1 MIKTFLLITL
11 FISFSLNAYAIS
23 LKEALSTAYKNNPEI
38 NAERENLKVSEEE
51 LKISKSDYMPSLT
64 ISGSKSKENTKELT
78 NQSGGDAAVTD
89 VDPLTTSITI
99 EQKIIDF
106 GRGADYQKNIIGIDL
121 AKAKFKKKEQD
132 IFFKAVE
139 AYTGLVLA
147 NEKYRIN
154 SENINLLE
162 RQVETDRIRLDRGEV
177 TVSDVAQSESSLAG
191 AKAKLIA
198 AENEVVTNKLNF
210 ENVIGPLLD
219 LNTLSSDLGM
229 TINLPNSLNNALEV
243 SRKNNPDLIISKLEF
258 EQSEKDVQIAR
269 SDLSPSASI
278 SFEKSYSEDLSATY
292 DEREKDILK
301 ATVTW
306 PFYSGG
312 KNRANLNKNKN
323 LKTRKRLLLDSAV
336 KTNEAIVASAWSS
349 FLSNQ
354 SLLSSV
360 EAQVRAAEIANEG
373 ITAEYESGVGRT
385 TLDVIQSNSL
395 LLNALITRAESERN
409 LILSQF
415 NLLKSIGLL
424 NSNHLKIN

>member
-1 MIKTFLLITL
+1 MIKKILLI
-11 FISFSLNAYAIS
+11 IVFSIFSANAFAIS
-23 LKEALSTAYKNNPEI
+23 LKEALKIAYKNNPEI

-154 SENINLLE
+154 SENVNLLE

-191 AKAKLIA
+191 AKAKLII
-198 AENEVVTNKLNF
+198 AENEVITNKLNF
-210 ENVIGPLLD
+210 ENVIGPLPD
-219 LNTLSSDLGM
+219 LNSLSSDLEIS
-229 TINLPNSLNNALEV
+229 INLPNSLNNALEV

-336 KTNEAIVASAWSS
+336 KTNEAIVASAWSN

-395 LLNALITRAESERN
+395 LLNALITRADSERN

-415 NLLKSIGLL
+415 NLLKSMGLL
-424 NSNHLKIN
+424 NSDHLKIN

>member
-1 MIKTFLLITL
+1 MIKKFLLITL

-38 NAERENLKVSEEE
+38 NAERENLKISEEE
-51 LKISKSDYMPSLT
+51 LKISKSGYKPTLT

-78 NQSGGDAAVTD
+78 NQSGGDASITD

-106 GRGADYQKNIIGIDL
+106 GRDADYQKNIIGIDL

-147 NEKYRIN
+147 NEKYKIN
-154 SENINLLE
+154 LENVNLLE
-162 RQVETDRIRLDRGEV
+162 RQVETDRIRLDRGEI

-191 AKAKLIA
+191 AKANLII
-198 AENEVVTNKLNF
+198 AESEVVTNKLNF
-210 ENVIGPLLD
+210 ENVIGPLTD
-219 LNTLSSDLGM
+219 LNSLSSDLAIS
-229 TINLPNSLNNALEV
+229 INLPNSLNNALEV
-243 SRKNNPDLIISKLEF
+243 SRKNNPDLIISKLEY
-258 EQSEKDVQIAR
+258 EQSEKDIQIAK

-278 SFEKSYSEDLSATY
+278 SFEKSYSEDLSTTY

-301 ATVTW
+301 ATVSW

-312 KNRANLNKNKN
+312 KNRAKLNKNKN
-323 LKTRKRLLLDSAV
+323 LKTQKRLLLDSAL
-336 KTNEAIVASAWSS
+336 KTNEAVVASAWSN

-354 SLLSSV
+354 SLLESV
-360 EAQVRAAEIANEG
+360 NAQVKAAEIANEG
-373 ITAEYESGVGRT
+373 ITAEYESGIGRT

-395 LLNALITRAESERN
+395 LLSALITRAESERN
-409 LILSQF
+409 FILSQF

-424 NSNHLKIN
+424 NSSYLKII

>member
-1 MIKTFLLITL
+1 MIKKILLITL

-38 NAERENLKVSEEE
+38 NAERENLKISEEE
-51 LKISKSDYMPSLT
+51 LKISKSGYKPTLT

-78 NQSGGDAAVTD
+78 NQSGGDASITD

-106 GRGADYQKNIIGIDL
+106 GRDADIQKNIIGIDL

-147 NEKYRIN
+147 NEKYKIN
-154 SENINLLE
+154 LENVNLLE
-162 RQVETDRIRLDRGEV
+162 RQVETDRIRLDRGEIS
-177 TVSDVAQSESSLAG
+177 VSDVAQSESSLAG
-191 AKAKLIA
+191 AKANLII
-198 AENEVVTNKLNF
+198 AESEVVTNKLNF
-210 ENVIGPLLD
+210 ENVIGPLTD
-219 LNTLSSDLGM
+219 LNSLSSDLAIS
-229 TINLPNSLNNALEV
+229 INLPNSLNNALEV
-243 SRKNNPDLIISKLEF
+243 SRKNNPDLIISKLEY
-258 EQSEKDVQIAR
+258 EQSEKDIQIAK

-278 SFEKSYSEDLSATY
+278 SFEKSYSEDLSTTY

-312 KNRANLNKNKN
+312 KNRAKLNKNKN
-323 LKTRKRLLLDSAV
+323 LKTQKRLLLDSAL
-336 KTNEAIVASAWSS
+336 KTNEAVVASAWSN

-354 SLLSSV
+354 SLLESV
-360 EAQVRAAEIANEG
+360 NAQVKAAEIANEG
-373 ITAEYESGVGRT
+373 ITAEYESGIGRT

-395 LLNALITRAESERN
+395 LLSALITRAESERN
-409 LILSQF
+409 FILSQF

-424 NSNHLKIN
+424 NSSYLKII

>member
-1 MIKTFLLITL
+1 MIKKFLLITL

-38 NAERENLKVSEEE
+38 NAERENLKISEEE
-51 LKISKSDYMPSLT
+51 LKISKSGYKPTLT

-78 NQSGGDAAVTD
+78 NQSGEDASITD

-106 GRGADYQKNIIGIDL
+106 GRDADYQKNIIGIDL

-147 NEKYRIN
+147 NEKYKIN
-154 SENINLLE
+154 LENVNLLE
-162 RQVETDRIRLDRGEV
+162 RQVETDRIRLDRGEI

-191 AKAKLIA
+191 AKANLII
-198 AENEVVTNKLNF
+198 AESEVVTNKLNF
-210 ENVIGPLLD
+210 ENVIGPLTD
-219 LNTLSSDLGM
+219 LNSLSSDLAIS
-229 TINLPNSLNNALEV
+229 INLPNSLNNALEV
-243 SRKNNPDLIISKLEF
+243 SRKNNPDLIISKLEY
-258 EQSEKDVQIAR
+258 EQSEKDIQIAK

-278 SFEKSYSEDLSATY
+278 SFEKSYSEDLSTTY

-301 ATVTW
+301 ATISW

-312 KNRANLNKNKN
+312 KNRAKLNKNKN
-323 LKTRKRLLLDSAV
+323 LKTQKRLLLDSAL
-336 KTNEAIVASAWSS
+336 KTNEAVVASAWSN

-354 SLLSSV
+354 SLLESV
-360 EAQVRAAEIANEG
+360 NAQVKAAEIANEG
-373 ITAEYESGVGRT
+373 ITAEYESGIGRT

-395 LLNALITRAESERN
+395 LLSALITRAESERN
-409 LILSQF
+409 FILSQF

-424 NSNHLKIN
+424 SSSYLKII

>member
-1 MIKTFLLITL
+1 MIKKFLLITL

-38 NAERENLKVSEEE
+38 NAERENLKISEEE
-51 LKISKSDYMPSLT
+51 LKISKSGYKPTLT

-78 NQSGGDAAVTD
+78 NQSGGDASITD

-106 GRGADYQKNIIGIDL
+106 GRDADYQKNIIGIDL

-147 NEKYRIN
+147 NEKYKIN
-154 SENINLLE
+154 LENVNLLE
-162 RQVETDRIRLDRGEV
+162 RQVETDRIRLDRGEI

-191 AKAKLIA
+191 AKANLII
-198 AENEVVTNKLNF
+198 AESEVVTNKLNF
-210 ENVIGPLLD
+210 ENVIGPLTD
-219 LNTLSSDLGM
+219 LNSLSSDLAIS
-229 TINLPNSLNNALEV
+229 INLPNSLNNALEV
-243 SRKNNPDLIISKLEF
+243 SRKNNPDLIISKLEY
-258 EQSEKDVQIAR
+258 EQSEKDIQIAK

-278 SFEKSYSEDLSATY
+278 SFEKSYSEDLSTTY

-301 ATVTW
+301 ATVSW

-312 KNRANLNKNKN
+312 KNRAKLNKNKN
-323 LKTRKRLLLDSAV
+323 LKTQKRLLLDSAL
-336 KTNEAIVASAWSS
+336 KTNEAVVASAWSN

-354 SLLSSV
+354 SLLESV
-360 EAQVRAAEIANEG
+360 NAQVKAAEIANEG
-373 ITAEYESGVGRT
+373 ITAEYESGIGRT

-395 LLNALITRAESERN
+395 LLSALITRAESERN
-409 LILSQF
+409 FILSQF

-424 NSNHLKIN
+424 SSSYLKII

>member
-38 NAERENLKVSEEE
+38 NAERENLKISEEE
-51 LKISKSDYMPSLT
+51 LKISKSGYKPTLT
-64 ISGSKSKENTKELT
+64 ISGSKSKENTKELK
-78 NQSGGDAAVTD
+78 NQSGGDASITD

-106 GRGADYQKNIIGIDL
+106 GRDADYQKNIIGIDL

-147 NEKYRIN
+147 NEKYKIN
-154 SENINLLE
+154 LENVNLLE
-162 RQVETDRIRLDRGEV
+162 RQVETDRIRLDRGEI

-191 AKAKLIA
+191 AKANLII
-198 AENEVVTNKLNF
+198 AESEVVTNKLNF
-210 ENVIGPLLD
+210 ENVIGPLTD
-219 LNTLSSDLGM
+219 LNSLSSDLAIS
-229 TINLPNSLNNALEV
+229 INLPNSLNNALEV
-243 SRKNNPDLIISKLEF
+243 SRKNNPDLIISKLEY
-258 EQSEKDVQIAR
+258 EQSEKDIKIAK

-278 SFEKSYSEDLSATY
+278 SFEKSYSEDLSTTY

-301 ATVTW
+301 ATVSW

-312 KNRANLNKNKN
+312 KNRAKLNKNKN
-323 LKTRKRLLLDSAV
+323 LKTQKRLLLDSAL
-336 KTNEAIVASAWSS
+336 KTNEAVVASAWSN

-354 SLLSSV
+354 SLLESV
-360 EAQVRAAEIANEG
+360 NAQVKAAEIANEG
-373 ITAEYESGVGRT
+373 ITAEYESGIGRT

-395 LLNALITRAESERN
+395 LLSALITRAESERN
-409 LILSQF
+409 FILSQF

-424 NSNHLKIN
+424 NSSYLKII

>member
-1 MIKTFLLITL
+1 MIKKILLIIVFS
-11 FISFSLNAYAIS
+11 FISANAFAIS
-23 LKEALSTAYKNNPEI
+23 LKEALKIAYKNNPEI
-38 NAERENLKVSEEE
+38 NAERENLKVSEED

-154 SENINLLE
+154 SENVNLLE

-191 AKAKLIA
+191 AKAKLII
-198 AENEVVTNKLNF
+198 AENEVITNKLNF
-210 ENVIGPLLD
+210 ENVIGPLPD
-219 LNTLSSDLGM
+219 LNSLSSDLEIS
-229 TINLPNSLNNALEV
+229 INLPNSLNNALEV

-269 SDLSPSASI
+269 SDLTPSASI

-336 KTNEAIVASAWSS
+336 KTNEAIVASAWSN

-395 LLNALITRAESERN
+395 LLNALITRADSERN

-415 NLLKSIGLL
+415 NLLKSMGLL
-424 NSNHLKIN
+424 NSDHLKIN

>member
-121 AKAKFKKKEQD
+121 AKAKFTKKEQD

-154 SENINLLE
+154 SENVNLLE

-191 AKAKLIA
+191 AKAKLII
-198 AENEVVTNKLNF
+198 AENEVITNKLNF
-210 ENVIGPLLD
+210 ENVIGPLSD
-219 LNTLSSDLGM
+219 LNSLSSDLAIS
-229 TINLPNSLNNALEV
+229 INLPNSLNNALEV
-243 SRKNNPDLIISKLEF
+243 SRKNNPDLIISKLEY

-301 ATVTW
+301 ATVSW

-312 KNRANLNKNKN
+312 KNIANLNKNKN

-336 KTNEAIVASAWSS
+336 KTNEAIVASAWSN

-395 LLNALITRAESERN
+395 LLNALITRADSERN

-415 NLLKSIGLL
+415 NLLKSMGLL
-424 NSNHLKIN
+424 NSDHLKIN

>member
-1 MIKTFLLITL
+1 MIKKILLIIVFS
-11 FISFSLNAYAIS
+11 FISTNAFAIS
-23 LKEALSTAYKNNPEI
+23 LKEALKIAYKNNPEI

-51 LKISKSDYMPSLT
+51 LKISRSDYMPSLT

-154 SENINLLE
+154 SENVNLLE

-191 AKAKLIA
+191 AKAKLII
-198 AENEVVTNKLNF
+198 AENEVITNKLNF
-210 ENVIGPLLD
+210 ENVIGPLPD
-219 LNTLSSDLGM
+219 LNSLSSDLEIS
-229 TINLPNSLNNALEV
+229 INLPNTLNNALEV

-336 KTNEAIVASAWSS
+336 KTNEAIVASAWSN

-395 LLNALITRAESERN
+395 LLNALITRADSERN

-415 NLLKSIGLL
+415 NLLKSMGLL
-424 NSNHLKIN
+424 NSDHLKIN